1 MGNKTKIRVID
12 LKKLREKITRI
23 LEKEKIDLIFEDGLI
38 EQLKK
43 LKPKKT
49 KCIFSSYYFSRLAD
63 DIRTICLEKNIRAIA
78 CDLNMLVR
86 VPRKVCQPLI
96 RINLWTLY

>member
-12 LKKLREKITRI
+12 LKKLKGKITQI
-23 LEKEKIDLIFEDGLI
+23 LEKEKIDLIFEEGLI

-49 KCIFSSYYFSRLAD
+49 KCIFSAYYLSRLAD
-63 DIRTICLEKNIRAIA
+63 DIKDMCLEVIKCEEKNVDGGRLCIFFTETEI
-78 CDLNMLVR
+78 L
-86 VPRKVCQPLI
+86 K
-96 RINLWTLY
+96 Y